1 MMKRKGKAPIEKHVE
16 KPVKKKPVSKAKESH
31 KML

>member
-1 MMKRKGKAPIEKHVE
+1 MKWKGKALVEKHVE
-16 KPVKKKPVSKAKESH
+16 KPVKKKPMSKVKENQ